1 MSLKQ
6 NMTAKYKYSDLWS
19 KCEKNKTELKVQTGK
34 EENTLDFGLAIYI
47 QDFPFQWPAEVK

>member
-47 QDFPFQWPAEVK
+47 